1 MDSPAQNTLA
11 ERSSL
16 KNRPRGYSGQ
26 PSMNSNA
33 DDNFPLGEIRAI
45 LSRRR
50 WQILI
55 TFLLVITGVAV
66 VTFLM
71 PKQYEAHMKILV
83 KNERADMLVSAG
95 SNSQSSYQGEVSE
108 TQINTEIELLN
119 SDDLLR
125 QVAVS
130 SGLDKLENPG
140 ATPLADRQQVALEKA
155 VRRLQH
161 DLKIS
166 PVRKADI
173 IEVDYTAK
181 NPQQAVAVLRQL
193 AASYLEAH
201 LRVHGTPGTHEF
213 FLSQTA
219 HYQDE
224 LKNAEAKLAD
234 FRRQHDIVLFG
245 PQTEEVLRKA
255 SDSTSTLLAT
265 DAAIRDG
272 TRKIADAR
280 IQLAATEPRVLTQ
293 NRTVSN
299 QFSVEP
305 LVAMLAEL
313 QNKRT
318 QLLTKYRPDDRL
330 VVEASQQ
337 IADTEAALDRA
348 EKQTG
353 SERATDVNPVHQT
366 LELDVAKEQAE
377 LAGLEAR
384 RQVLAQQ
391 SDTYRG
397 QLTKLG
403 NSTTEYDDLVRAQKE
418 AEDNYLL
425 YSRKTEE
432 ARIADS
438 LDKQKISNVA
448 IAENPIERHLPSKPN
463 VPLNLALG
471 TLLAGF
477 LSLGIAFGAE
487 YLKQPLPQVETN
499 TRLTLGAQQLL
510 ETIEQSADLEAL
522 TGLPVL
528 AITHR

>member
-1 MDSPAQNTLA
+1 
-11 ERSSL
+11 
-16 KNRPRGYSGQ
+16 
-26 PSMNSNA
+26 
-33 DDNFPLGEIRAI
+33 
-45 LSRRR
+45 
-50 WQILI
+50 
-55 TFLLVITGVAV
+55 
-66 VTFLM
+66 
-71 PKQYEAHMKILV
+71 V
-83 KNERADMLVSAG
+83 KNERANMVVSAG
-95 SNSQSSYQGEVSE
+95 SNAESSFRGEVSE

-119 SDDLLR
+119 SGDLLR
-125 QVAVS
+125 QVAVA
-130 SGLDKLENPG
+130 SGLEKLETPG
-140 ATPLADRQQVALEKA
+140 AKASGDRSPVTVEKA

-173 IEVDYTAK
+173 IEVDYTAGD
-181 NPQQAVAVLRQL
+181 PHQAVAVLRQL

-224 LKNAEAKLAD
+224 LKNAEARLAD
-234 FRRQHDIVLFG
+234 FRRQHDIVMFG
-245 PQTEEVLRKA
+245 SQTEEILRKA
-255 SDSTSTLLAT
+255 SDSTSTLLAA
-265 DAAIRDG
+265 DAAIRDD

-280 IQLAATEPRVLTQ
+280 TQLAAAEPRVVTQ
-293 NRTVSN
+293 SHSISN
-299 QFSVEP
+299 QYSVERLGTM
-305 LVAMLAEL
+305 LVEL

-318 QLLTKYRPDDRL
+318 QLLTKFRSDDRL
-330 VVEASQQ
+330 VVEASQE
-337 IADTEAALDRA
+337 IADTQAALENAR
-348 EKQTG
+348 KQTG
-353 SERATDVNPVHQT
+353 SDQATDVNPVHQA
-366 LELDVAKEQAE
+366 LELDIAKGQAE

-391 SDTYRG
+391 SDTYRQ

-403 NSTTEYDDLVRAQKE
+403 NSTTEYDDLVRGRKE

-425 YSRKTEE
+425 YARKTEE

-448 IAENPIERHLPSKPN
+448 IAENPVEPYLPSKPN
-463 VPLNLALG
+463 VRLNLALG

-487 YLKQPLPQVETN
+487 YLQQPLPQVSGPDP
-499 TRLTLGAQQLL
+499 RISLGVSIGAQHLL
-510 ETIEQSADLEAL
+510 ETVDQSADLEAL

-528 AITHR
+528 AVTSRS